1 MQMYKVVIIEDDA
14 ELAQTLAKVLSVE
27 APFFELKGI
36 APSIEEGE
44 KLILDVN
51 PDVAFFD
58 VELKDG
64 LSFELL
70 EKLPR
75 IDFEIIF
82 VTAFS
87 HYAINAFK
95 YSAIDFVTK
104 PIDPDDI
111 RRASERAV
119 ESLSKK
125 DIDQRIK
132 NLLFNR
138 TQDQKEQRIVLQTA
152 GSMHVVKV
160 NDIIRCESDIN
171 YTTFYIEGAKPIVV
185 SKTMG
190 EFEKLLPSNFFRA
203 HRSHLLNLNY
213 VVEVNKRNGMAILS
227 NNEKIEVSVRRKDEF
242 IKALKEFCCP

>member
-1 MQMYKVVIIEDDA
+1 MYKVVIIEDDA
-14 ELAQTLAKVLSVE
+14 ELAQTLAKVLAVE

-36 APSIEEGE
+36 APSIEAGE

-58 VELKDG
+58 VELADG
-64 LSFELL
+64 LSFDLL
-70 EKLPR
+70 ERLPS
-75 IDFEIIF
+75 IGFEIIF

-87 HYAINAFK
+87 HYAINAFQ
-95 YSAIDFVTK
+95 YSAVDFVVK

-111 RRASERAV
+111 RRASEKAI

-125 DIDQRIK
+125 NIEERIK

-138 TQDQKEQRIVLQTA
+138 NQDQKEQRIVLQTA

-171 YTTFYIEGAKPIVV
+171 YTTFYINGGKTIVV

-190 EFEKLLPSNFFRA
+190 EFERILPPCFFRA
-203 HRSHLLNLNY
+203 HRSHLINLNY
-213 VVEVNKRNGMAILS
+213 VVEVKKRSGIAILE
-227 NNEKIEVSVRRKDEF
+227 NNEKIEVSFRKKEAF
-242 IKALKEFCCP
+242 LQALKEFCCP

>member
-1 MQMYKVVIIEDDA
+1 MYKVVIIEDDV

-44 KLILDVN
+44 KLILDVK

-70 EKLPR
+70 EKLQT

-87 HYAINAFK
+87 HYAINAFQ
-95 YSAIDFVTK
+95 YSAVDFVVK

-111 RRASERAV
+111 RRASERAI

-125 DIDQRIK
+125 DIDERIK

-138 TQDQKEQRIVLQTA
+138 NQDQKEQRIVLQTA

-160 NDIIRCESDIN
+160 KDIIRCESDIN
-171 YTTFYIEGAKPIVV
+171 YTTFHLNTGNPIVV
-185 SKTMG
+185 
-190 EFEKLLPSNFFRA
+190 PYFFRA
-203 HRSHLLNLNY
+203 HRSHLINLNY
-213 VVEVNKRNGMAILS
+213 VVEVKKRTGIAILS
-227 NNEKIEVSVRRKDEF
+227 NNEKIEISSRKKESF
-242 IKALKEFCCP
+242 LNALKDFCCQ

>member
-1 MQMYKVVIIEDDA
+1 MYKVIIIEDDI
-14 ELAQTLAKVLSVE
+14 ELAQTLAKVLSIE

-36 APSIEEGE
+36 APSIAEGE
-44 KLILDVN
+44 KLINEVK

-70 EKLPR
+70 EKLPK

-87 HYAINAFK
+87 HYAINAFQ
-95 YSAIDFVTK
+95 YSAIDFVVK

-125 DIDQRIK
+125 NIAERIQ

-138 TQDQKEQRIVLQTA
+138 TKESTEQRLMLQTA
-152 GSMHVVKV
+152 GSVHFVKIS
-160 NDIIRCESDIN
+160 DIIRCESDIN
-171 YTTFYIEGAKPIVV
+171 YTTFFLSTGKSIMV

-190 EFEKLLPSNFFRA
+190 EFERLLPAFFFRA
-203 HRSHLLNLNY
+203 HRSHLINLNY
-213 VVEVNKRNGMAILS
+213 VVEVKKRSGIAILS
-227 NNEKIEVSVRRKDEF
+227 NNEKIEVSFRKKEAF
-242 IKALKEFCCP
+242 LNALKDFCG

>member
-1 MQMYKVVIIEDDA
+1 MYKVVIIEDDA

-27 APFFELKGI
+27 APLFELKGI

-44 KLILDVN
+44 KLILDVK

-70 EKLPR
+70 EKLQT

-87 HYAINAFK
+87 HYAINAFQ
-95 YSAIDFVTK
+95 YSAVDFVVK

-111 RRASERAV
+111 RRASERAI

-125 DIDQRIK
+125 DIDERIK

-138 TQDQKEQRIVLQTA
+138 NQDQKEQRIVLQTA

-160 NDIIRCESDIN
+160 KDIIRCESDIN
-171 YTTFYIEGAKPIVV
+171 YTTFHLNTGNPIVV

-190 EFEKLLPSNFFRA
+190 EFERLLPPYFFRA
-203 HRSHLLNLNY
+203 HRSHLINLNY
-213 VVEVNKRNGMAILS
+213 VVEVKKRTGIAILS
-227 NNEKIEVSVRRKDEF
+227 NNEKIEISSRKKESF
-242 IKALKEFCCP
+242 LNALKDFCCQ